1 MRIFKME
8 VDLTLDEWITLLE
21 TILEVENSLYSD
33 AWQSFLEQLLLNR
46 ELRDYL
52 LDKESNNQITKFERE
67 LLEVINTWLENDPNR
82 DNHEFTTVQIE
93 DEVKY
98 F

>member
-1 MRIFKME
+1 ME
-8 VDLTLDEWITLLE
+8 VDLTIQEWIELLE
-21 TILEVENSLYSD
+21 PILEIENSLYSD
-33 AWQSFLEQLLLNR
+33 SWESFLEQLLLNR

-52 LDKESNNQITKFERE
+52 LDKESNNQITKFECE
-67 LLEVINTWLENDPNR
+67 LLEVINTWLENEP
-82 DNHEFTTVQIE
+82 DNQEFTTVHIE

>member
-1 MRIFKME
+1 ME
-8 VDLTLDEWITLLE
+8 VDLTIQEWVELLE
-21 TILEVENSLYSD
+21 TILEIENSLFSD

-52 LDKESNNQITKFERE
+52 LDKESNDQITKFERE
-67 LLEVINTWLENDPNR
+67 LLEVINTWLENDNR
-82 DNHEFTTVQIE
+82 DNREFTTVQIE
-93 DEVKY
+93 DE

>member
-1 MRIFKME
+1 ME

>member
-1 MRIFKME
+1 ME

-52 LDKESNNQITKFERE
+52 LDKESNNQITRFERE
-67 LLEVINTWLENDPNR
+67 LLEVINTWLENSPIS
-82 DNHEFTTVQIE
+82 NHEFTTVQIE
-93 DEVKY
+93 DEV

>member
-1 MRIFKME
+1 ME
-8 VDLTLDEWITLLE
+8 VDLSLDEWITLLE
-21 TILEVENSLYSD
+21 PILEIENSLYSY

-67 LLEVINTWLENDPNR
+67 LLEVINTWLENGDR
-82 DNHEFTTVQIE
+82 DNREFTTVQIE
-93 DEVKY
+93 DE

>member
-1 MRIFKME
+1 MT
-8 VDLTLDEWITLLE
+8 VDLSLDEWIDLLE
-21 TILEVENSLYSD
+21 TILEIENSLYSY

-82 DNHEFTTVQIE
+82 DNREFTTVQIE